1 MHSIESELHTL
12 LDDIAPD
19 AHDINEKAI
28 IVAEASAMFN
38 KSLSKMTKTA
48 TKNIRLVESKMTDAI
63 LCAMSLVNNHD
74 EFSDDI
80 VLAANL
86 SPEQIIR
93 KASQTKSSFEGM
105 HIINPDL
112 LENLL
117 SEEEE
122 PVVLLDDTHHETSGF
137 HTPGRGKVWSDSL
150 SRN

>member
-1 MHSIESELHTL
+1 
-12 LDDIAPD
+12 
-19 AHDINEKAI
+19 
-28 IVAEASAMFN
+28 
-38 KSLSKMTKTA
+38 
-48 TKNIRLVESKMTDAI
+48 MTDAI
-63 LCAMSLVNNHD
+63 LCAMSLINDHD
-74 EFSDDI
+74 EFSDNI
-80 VLAANL
+80 VCAANL

-93 KASQTKSSFEGM
+93 KASQTKSSFGDM
-105 HIINPDL
+105 NIINPDL